1 MDITFAQSS
10 PPLKTFRSLIFFKF
24 ISMRYQIGLQC
35 SHWFISR
42 QEHRIIRAS
51 ELLHDMSLNRKKNQ

>member
-1 MDITFAQSS
+1 
-10 PPLKTFRSLIFFKF
+10 
-24 ISMRYQIGLQC
+24 MRYQIGLQC